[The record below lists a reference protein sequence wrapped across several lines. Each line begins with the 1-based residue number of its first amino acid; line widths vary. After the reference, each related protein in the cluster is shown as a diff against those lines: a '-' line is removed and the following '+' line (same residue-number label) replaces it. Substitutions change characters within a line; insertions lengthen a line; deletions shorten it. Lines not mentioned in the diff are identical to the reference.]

1 MQCSICGRIA
11 LKLLVSALV
20 EIFTSGTNYALSG
33 FPRYHHLE
41 LQAIGQRQA
50 ASRKS
55 GALMKSQANCS
66 P

>member
-1 MQCSICGRIA
+1 MQSSIGGRIA
-11 LKLLVSALV
+11 LNLLVSVLV
-20 EIFTSGTNYALSG
+20 EIFTSGANYALSA

-41 LQAIGQRQA
+41 LQAVGQRQA
-50 ASRKS
+50 ASRKI